1 MLTRGQITEA
11 YEKAIAD
18 DDRPRCRCSSCSRW
32 RQNSLTMDERWI
44 V

>member
-1 MLTRGQITEA
+1 MLPRDHG
-11 YEKAIAD
+11 KAIAD

-32 RQNSLTMDERWI
+32 RRSGLIWDERWI